1 MKCFIYLNHYR
12 YNTYWY
18 YSNWCFILLVHCQS
32 LRKTILVSSRNWT
45 YQCWRLFC
53 WCCKQSSRAGVGAGV
68 LKLGGSMVAAAGCCW
83 HHHRTFLGDPPT
95 LGLRRG
101 WGRWGKKR
109 TWFTGIVASL
119 RTLPLDIYCRP
130 PHGGA
135 REDTIDINKS
145 IIEVEQL
152 QLYMNVT
159 TAWLCRYLDITERL
173 LNLTL

>member
-1 MKCFIYLNHYR
+1 MKCFIYLNH
-12 YNTYWY
+12 

-32 LRKTILVSSRNWT
+32 LRKPSWFPAGIEHISVEGYFADAANKAPKLESGPE
-45 YQCWRLFC
+45 CWSWADQWWPL
-53 WCCKQSSRAGVGAGV
+53 
-68 LKLGGSMVAAAGCCW
+68 LAAAGCCW